1 MTQAQRHTCVLNVG
15 EASKV
20 PGMSERRVRA
30 LFQQDKFKAQKIG
43 RTWQID
49 ELDLHRT
56 TRRPLSE
63 HSRLILSRALHSRS
77 LPGLTGQDRLRT
89 AKRIA
94 ELRSSDNP
102 ALPFIDWWGG
112 KPWAPLNIGTNLVDH
127 ALDGNTAY
135 VFENLHRRQD
145 ECLRKPKGLADIV
158 SSERLIQGFTQ
169 TELASMADVP
179 LADLKKIEL
188 AILLPSP
195 TPSRRILRTL
205 NIEPT
210 ALPDLAIT

>member
-1 MTQAQRHTCVLNVG
+1 M
-15 EASKV
+15 
-20 PGMSERRVRA
+20 
-30 LFQQDKFKAQKIG
+30 LFIV
-43 RTWQID
+43 
-49 ELDLHRT
+49 
-56 TRRPLSE
+56 
-63 HSRLILSRALHSRS
+63 
-77 LPGLTGQDRLRT
+77 
-89 AKRIA
+89 
-94 ELRSSDNP
+94 
-102 ALPFIDWWGG
+102 WWGG
-112 KPWAPLNIGTNLVDH
+112 KLWGPLNIGTNLVDH

-135 VFENLHRRQD
+135 VFENLHRRQE
-145 ECLRKPKGLADIV
+145 ECLRKPEGLADIV

-179 LADLKKIEL
+179 FADLKKIEL